1 MHARLDARE
10 VRAWRRVAV
19 SAVGRDFGFLC
30 LALDIAL
37 GLALGLGLALT
48 LALAFDMPCGCA
60 RSGLVWSE
68 HDGAAV
74 WRVTMRWCGLRVVQ
88 LARHVPSVSRRS
100 EREGK
105 RQEGEVSEE
114 EGGLL
119 AAVTAELCDMRK
131 VRGWPG
137 AEGGVVLAPSC
148 ALCEPR
154 TRPHCLFRGAPRA
167 IHASRIR
174 SWPCGPGARGVR
186 CTPLATW

>member
-19 SAVGRDFGFLC
+19 SAVGRDSGFLC

-68 HDGAAV
+68 RDGAAV
-74 WRVTMRWCGLRVVQ
+74 WRATMRRCDGAGCASCNSRVTC
-88 LARHVPSVSRRS
+88 LPFHEEA
-100 EREGK
+100 REGK

-137 AEGGVVLAPSC
+137 VDAA
-148 ALCEPR
+148 AADI
-154 TRPHCLFRGAPRA
+154 CL
-167 IHASRIR
+167 
-174 SWPCGPGARGVR
+174 VR
-186 CTPLATW
+186 MAA